1 MNRKAPRFGA
11 AAANGTRRRS
21 LARIVRRSERKGA
34 RMARALRVAPSAER
48 RHNPPDRLRRAG
60 LI

>member
-1 MNRKAPRFGA
+1 MNRKTLRFGA

-34 RMARALRVAPSAER
+34 RMAGTTR
-48 RHNPPDRLRRAG
+48 RTG
-60 LI
+60 